1 MSRSIV
7 SRCALVLGIAATAC
21 TGSENAPKVP
31 LAQAPAADTARSLD
45 LAPAVIGPAARAKLD
60 SGNILYRH
68 KAYAAALV
76 QYRAASALAPG
87 HAAPFFGIY
96 MVARAINDTAMA
108 TAALADIRRRNGPLT
123 PVPHTPN
130 DSAVR
135 RLHEMLQKKA
145 NSE

>member
-1 MSRSIV
+1 MSCSIV
-7 SRCALVLGIAATAC
+7 SRCALVLCTAATAC

-31 LAQAPAADTARSLD
+31 LAQAPVADTARPAD
-45 LAPAVIGPAARAKLD
+45 VEPAVIGPAARAKLD

-108 TAALADIRRRNGPLT
+108 TTALADIRRRNGPMT

-145 NSE
+145 TSE